1 MNKLSIL
8 NIIHDTTVDGPGFR
22 TAIYGA
28 GCIHQCQ
35 GCHNPQSWDMANSTF
50 YDIDTLLEIIREDD
64 FANVTF
70 SGGDPFMQ
78 IDGFTKLARL
88 IKKETAKNIWCYTG
102 FLYEQIVRS
111 DKLSQ
116 ILPYI
121 DVLVDG
127 KYVAALRDEDLQFRG
142 SSNQRIIN
150 VPKSL
155 NQNNIILWGDK
166 QNFEPSYLQ
175 IQKDLSFTIPFV

>member
-1 MNKLSIL
+1 MNELSIL
-8 NIIHDTTVDGPGFR
+8 NIVHDTTVDGPGFR

-35 GCHNPQSWDMANSTF
+35 GCHNPQSWDIANSTF
-50 YDIDTLLEIIREDD
+50 YDIDTLLEIIKEDD

-88 IKKETAKNIWCYTG
+88 IKKETAKSIWCYTG
-102 FLYEQIVRS
+102 YLYEQIIRS
-111 DKLSQ
+111 NKLSQ
-116 ILPYI
+116 ILPFI

-127 KYVAALRDEDLQFRG
+127 RYVAALRNADLQFIG
-142 SSNQRIIN
+142 SSNQRIIDIQ
-150 VPKSL
+150 KSL
-155 NQNNIILWGDK
+155 TKNDIILWENKHDSELPYM
-166 QNFEPSYLQ
+166 QA
-175 IQKDLSFTIPFV
+175 QKKLSFISSFV